1 MSNEQ
6 IVTKKFNELD
16 NWLGIMDIDPP
27 KTAKEKQAMYERL
40 MAILELMFEKP
51 YPGKTSI
58 QRDMQKII
66 SA

>member
-27 KTAKEKQAMYERL
+27 KTTREKQAMYERL
-40 MAILELMFEKP
+40 MAILELMFEQP
-51 YPGKTSI
+51 YPGKASI
-58 QRDMQKII
+58 QKDMRKII
-66 SA
+66 ET